1 MNQIKKLTLEN
12 DKKAVEVANEID
24 MSKTCMSF
32 VWNGKV
38 LFVPQDAIKV
48 AEFLKVKPC
57 ELYPEELQKILKGNR
72 ATNKTP
78 EIIFGQIV
86 YKKTWR
92 VTKEQLNKFNRLK
105 ANSGCTDNQ
114 DLLRKELIPM
124 IDRRNKYLER
134 KIKKQNV
141 EVTKTNKNLYN
152 TGKINLEVLHG

>member
-1 MNQIKKLTLEN
+1 MNQIKRLILEN
-12 DKKAVEVANEID
+12 DKKAIDIANEID

-48 AEFLKVKPC
+48 AEFLNTQPC
-57 ELYPEELQKILKGNR
+57 ELYPDDLIKLLKGKK

-78 EIIFGQIV
+78 EIIFGQVV
-86 YKKTWR
+86 YKRTWR
-92 VTKEQLNKFNRLK
+92 VTKEQLNKFNHLK
-105 ANSGCTDNQ
+105 LNSGCTDNQ

-134 KIKKQNV
+134 KAISQLQK
-141 EVTKTNKNLYN
+141 TKIFKNN
-152 TGKINLEVLHG
+152 DTGKISLEVLHG